1 MTRVTRV
8 TAVTLLESA
17 QYQDD
22 ATATFAAVAA
32 VAAQVAAIVPQAR
45 IEHIGASSIP
55 GAVSKGD
62 LDICVLVPPQDHA
75 PGVAALEAA
84 GCSAKAD
91 TLRAPD
97 LCMLLWPGATMHV
110 ALQVVASGS
119 PFECF
124 LHFRDALRAD
134 PALVAEYNRLKQ
146 RFAPEGVDRYREEKA
161 RFIAQVLQAAGKPL
175 AAD

>member
-1 MTRVTRV
+1 MTRV

-22 ATATFAAVAA
+22 AAATFAA

-97 LCMLLWPGATMHV
+97 LCMLLWPGTTMDV
-110 ALQVVASGS
+110 ALQVVACGS
-119 PFECF
+119 RFECF

-134 PALVAEYNRLKQ
+134 SALVAEYNRLKQ
-146 RFAPEGVDRYREEKA
+146 RFASEGMDRYREEKA
-161 RFIAQVLQAAGKPL
+161 RFITQVLRAAGKPL